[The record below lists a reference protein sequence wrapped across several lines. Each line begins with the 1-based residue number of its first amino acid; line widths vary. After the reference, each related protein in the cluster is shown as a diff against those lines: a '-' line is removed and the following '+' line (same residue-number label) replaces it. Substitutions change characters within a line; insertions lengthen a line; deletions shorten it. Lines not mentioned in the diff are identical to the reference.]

1 MDCFYDK
8 GKEESCDKRYD
19 IYKILGIINKDYI
32 TMNDLLK
39 KR

>member
-19 IYKILGIINKDYI
+19 IYKILGIKGKIKI
-32 TMNDLLK
+32 I
-39 KR
+39 

>member
-19 IYKILGIINKDYI
+19 IYKILGIKEEIKI
-32 TMNDLLK
+32 I
-39 KR
+39 